1 MSINMATQS
10 QFNEP
15 PLFLATVKGIN
26 LYRHRDQFKMRRS
39 DQGPPWN
46 SVGVFALSPIHLIV

>member
-15 PLFLATVKGIN
+15 PLSLATVKGIN

-39 DQGPPWN
+39 DQGPAWN